1 MSKFLVKW
9 KGKPDSEGMKISS
22 SDMGEAKRL
31 FLKGKQGN
39 EDDLEATLIGDGS
52 VQAEED
58 RKRKEEEQKKHE
70 EELLLAKQKAY
81 GDISNKLQ
89 NGVETLNSEDL
100 RLLSS
105 LVGALTSGEDV
116 DEVER
121 KLAWQALNDPSFVNF
136 IQIKQSSQNLLQQN
150 ALLEKLGVQ
159 LSKISSN
166 SSSIKTTNLFTGMLA
181 ARHLG
186 EGLAEGFGGGDE

>member
-1 MSKFLVKW
+1 
-9 KGKPDSEGMKISS
+9 
-22 SDMGEAKRL
+22 MGEAKRL

-58 RKRKEEEQKKHE
+58 RKRIEEEQKKRE
-70 EELLLAKQKAY
+70 EELLLAKQKAC
-81 GDISNKLQ
+81 GEISSKLQ
-89 NGVETLNSEDL
+89 NGVETLNSKDL
-100 RLLSS
+100 VLLNS
-105 LVGALTSGEDV
+105 LVSALTSGEDV
-116 DEVER
+116 NEVER

-166 SSSIKTTNLFTGMLA
+166 SSSIKTSNLFTGMLA

-186 EGLAEGFGGGDE
+186 EELAEGFGGGDE

>member
-1 MSKFLVKW
+1 MLLLNCSIVDELTKFDIDYQTSYSIAPTTLINSPFNIFT
-9 KGKPDSEGMKISS
+9 PDVTTESESTFENNNTRTDLIESIKLKNIKLTIESPEDGNFN
-22 SDMGEAKRL
+22 
-31 FLKGKQGN
+31 FLK
-39 EDDLEATLIGDGS
+39 EIHVYIEA
-52 VQAEED
+52 
-58 RKRKEEEQKKHE
+58 
-70 EELLLAKQKAY
+70 
-81 GDISNKLQ
+81 
-89 NGVETLNSEDL
+89 
-100 RLLSS
+100 
-105 LVGALTSGEDV
+105 EDV

-181 ARHLG
+181 ARNLG

>member
-1 MSKFLVKW
+1 METVQFKQRKTE
-9 KGKPDSEGMKISS
+9 KGK
-22 SDMGEAKRL
+22 KRS
-31 FLKGKQGN
+31 K
-39 EDDLEATLIGDGS
+39 
-52 VQAEED
+52 
-58 RKRKEEEQKKHE
+58 KKHE

-186 EGLAEGFGGGDE
+186 EELAEGFGEGDE